1 MPWNVIRKFPAVI
14 RKLRE
19 WGYEVEA
26 PVSELRKAL
35 MIETGAIR
43 SETLRRYMQAM
54 EELDYIE
61 RKNDRVILIKAA
73 DQEGRY
79 VQDNII

>member
-1 MPWNVIRKFPAVI
+1 MPWSAIKKFPAVI
-14 RKLRE
+14 RRLRE

-26 PVSELRKAL
+26 PTSELRKAL
-35 MIETGAIR
+35 MLETGAIR

-61 RKNDRVILIKAA
+61 RKNERVILIKAA
-73 DQEGRY
+73 DEEEMY
-79 VQDNII
+79 VQGNII